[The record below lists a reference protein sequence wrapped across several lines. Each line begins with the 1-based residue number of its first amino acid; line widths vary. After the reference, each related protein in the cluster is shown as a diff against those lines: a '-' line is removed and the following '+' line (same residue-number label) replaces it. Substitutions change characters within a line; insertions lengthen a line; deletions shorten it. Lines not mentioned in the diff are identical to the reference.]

1 MDKNFTVKELR
12 NFSWNLNAKYKH
24 FNELYRQKLNE
35 FHQDELLEK
44 AYKEY
49 IKRKP
54 NPYSDTTKTVE
65 AKLYGIKQR
74 MKFIQ
79 DELSMY
85 KHEMMMWREISMKVE
100 RAYNYIINNLR
111 EKIEGFGQYTSHNR
125 FNGDD
130 ITVHVI
136 ITGYG
141 NSHYK
146 HTVLINIVNEDFG
159 ELSKYQHC
167 F

>member
-1 MDKNFTVKELR
+1 MDRNFCIKEFR

-24 FNELYRQKLNE
+24 FNELYRQKLIE

-44 AYKEY
+44 TYKEY

-54 NPYSDTTKTVE
+54 NPYSDTTKSVE

-79 DELSMY
+79 DELRMY
-85 KHEMMMWREISMKVE
+85 KREMIMWRDISMKVE
-100 RAYNYIINNLR
+100 RAYNYTINNLR
-111 EKIEGFGQYTSHNR
+111 DKIEGFGKYTSYKR

-130 ITVHVI
+130 IIVHVI
-136 ITGYG
+136 ITGYA

-159 ELSKYQHC
+159 ELSKYQHG